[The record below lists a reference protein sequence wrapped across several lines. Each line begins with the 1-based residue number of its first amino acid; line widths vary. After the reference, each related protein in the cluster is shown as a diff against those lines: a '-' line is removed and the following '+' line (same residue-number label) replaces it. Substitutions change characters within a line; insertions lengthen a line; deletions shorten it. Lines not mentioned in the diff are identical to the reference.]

1 MISGQDELARAIE
14 KLESYQALS
23 EEKLQEV
30 EHLQDVVNEFAK
42 SFCGSWLGYHS
53 RVYYKNFQ
61 PPAPGA
67 NFSREWG
74 MKQAYGEG
82 TRGEWGEYAFDDVVS
97 AIYETAGDPQLSEAE
112 KYQEVGVKLFDE
124 VKSEAEVVIRLFVKE
139 SSDKYGETLLE
150 ELLKV
155 NRYSTHTFM
164 QMMTPSAKFVCRD
177 SLAISQGYMTPPH
190 ISVAAEC
197 FECREPNSAIG
208 RLLPV
213 LKKAYSYLSRSKK
226 AVAKEALVGTNIFIG
241 HGRSFV
247 WRDLKDFLSE
257 RLRLPFDEFNRVPVA
272 GITNIARLSEML
284 DSAAIAFIVMTA
296 EDEQADGKMEART
309 NVIHEVGLFQG
320 RLGFT
325 RAIVLLEEGCQE
337 FSNIQGL
344 GQIRFPKG
352 DIKAKFEEIR
362 QVLEREKIIEY

>member
-1 MISGQDELARAIE
+1 MISGQDELASAIE
-14 KLESYQALS
+14 KLQGYQDFS
-23 EEKLQEV
+23 EEKLAVV
-30 EHLQDVVNEFAK
+30 EQLQAAVDVFAK
-42 SFCGSWLGYHS
+42 SFSGSWLGYHS
-53 RVYYKNFQ
+53 RIYYKDFQ
-61 PPAPGA
+61 PPALGA

-74 MKQAYGEG
+74 MKAAYGQG
-82 TRGEWGEYAFDDVVS
+82 TFGEWKEFAFDDVVT
-97 AIYETAGDPQLSEAE
+97 AIYDAAGGPELSDAE
-112 KYQEVGVKLFDE
+112 EYKLDGVKLFNE
-124 VKSEAEVVIRLFVKE
+124 IKNEAEVVLRIFIKE
-139 SSDKYGETLLE
+139 SNDKYGETLLE

-155 NRYSTHTFM
+155 KSYSTKTFFEM
-164 QMMTPSAKFVCRD
+164 VRPGAKFVCRD
-177 SLAISQGYMTPPH
+177 SLAMSQGYLTPPH

-197 FECREPNSAIG
+197 FAYREPHLSIS
-208 RLLPV
+208 RLIPV
-213 LKKAYSYLSRSKK
+213 LKKAYSYISRSKK
-226 AVAKEALVGTNIFIG
+226 TVAKEALVGTNIFIG

-247 WRDLKDFLSE
+247 WRDLKDFISE

-325 RAIVLLEEGCQE
+325 RAIVLLEDGCQE
-337 FSNIQGL
+337 FSNINGL

-362 QVLEREKIIEY
+362 LVLEREKIIES